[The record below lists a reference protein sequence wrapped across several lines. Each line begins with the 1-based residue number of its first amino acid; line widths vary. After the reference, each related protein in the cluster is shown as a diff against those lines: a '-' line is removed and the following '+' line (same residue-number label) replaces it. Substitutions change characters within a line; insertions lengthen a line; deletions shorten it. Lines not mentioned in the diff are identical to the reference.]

1 MTMQDPIADMLTRIR
16 NGLSR
21 SMRKV
26 SMPSSRQK
34 LAIAEIMKQEGYIT
48 GFEVAEEG
56 PKKTLTIELK
66 YYEGKPVIEMLKRVS
81 RPSLRQYKRSDD
93 IAKVKNGLGVAIVS
107 TSRGLMTDRSARSQ
121 RIGGEVICIIA

>member
-1 MTMQDPIADMLTRIR
+1 MSLQDPIADMLTRIR
-16 NGLSR
+16 NGLGR

>member
-1 MTMQDPIADMLTRIR
+1 MSLQDPIADMLTRIR
-16 NGLSR
+16 NGLGR
-21 SMRKV
+21 SMRTV

-34 LAIAEIMKQEGYIT
+34 LAIAEIMKQEGYIS
-48 GFEVAEEG
+48 GFEVAEDG

-81 RPSLRQYKRSDD
+81 RPSLRQYKKSDD
-93 IAKVKNGLGVAIVS
+93 IAKVKSGLGVAIVS